1 MAYEQRPASG
11 FQPCDSFFVE
21 TYDQE
26 FSGPRLDPKEH
37 ARLVARERQY
47 AIADNLSRLTSE
59 EYQEDV
65 VAHMLQMDVSDTNAY
80 LLDLIFFA
88 NQIYSL
94 QPYLTLIRLISK
106 PKFSGSCG
114 PISSTS

>member
-80 LLDLIFFA
+80 LLDLIFLLIKYTVC
-88 NQIYSL
+88 N
-94 QPYLTLIRLISK
+94 LT
-106 PKFSGSCG
+106 
-114 PISSTS
+114 

>member
-1 MAYEQRPASG
+1 MAYQHRPTSS

-26 FSGPRLDPKEH
+26 FAGPRLDPKEH

-59 EYQEDV
+59 EYQEDIL
-65 VAHMLQMDVSDTNAY
+65 AHMLQMDVSDAKCV
-80 LLDLIFFA
+80 LQISFFA
-88 NQIYSL
+88 NQMCIVRD
-94 QPYLTLIRLISK
+94 PA
-106 PKFSGSCG
+106 
-114 PISSTS
+114 